1 MTFSAIK
8 DATRSLKQLYIDSKE
23 VEVLFLDELT
33 ETIEVRY
40 INTGAVTFV
49 TKSSLSEYSMKANTI
64 LLDDLLILRYREVT
78 DV

>member
-8 DATRSLKQLYIDSKE
+8 DATRSIKRLYIDSKE

-40 INTGAVTFV
+40 INTGRITFV
-49 TKSSLSEYSMKANTI
+49 TKSSLSEYEMKAKTI
-64 LLDDLLILRYREVT
+64 VLDDLLILRYREVT

>member
-8 DATRSLKQLYIDSKE
+8 DATRSLKQLYIDAKE
-23 VEVLFLDELT
+23 VEILFLDELT

-40 INTGAVTFV
+40 VNTGTVTFV
-49 TKSSLSEYSMKANTI
+49 TKSSLSEYRMKAKTI
-64 LLDDLLILRYREVT
+64 VLDDLLILRFREVK